1 MLFRDHYLLKP
12 KQRRFSMS
20 PTLDLAIVMLATETN
35 LGYTIM
41 SDELCMVYGCLTQDE
56 RDEFDL
62 IRFECEMNVA

>member
-1 MLFRDHYLLKP
+1 MLFRDHYQLKP
-12 KQRRFSMS
+12 KQRRFCMS

-62 IRFECEMNVA
+62 IRFECEMQVA